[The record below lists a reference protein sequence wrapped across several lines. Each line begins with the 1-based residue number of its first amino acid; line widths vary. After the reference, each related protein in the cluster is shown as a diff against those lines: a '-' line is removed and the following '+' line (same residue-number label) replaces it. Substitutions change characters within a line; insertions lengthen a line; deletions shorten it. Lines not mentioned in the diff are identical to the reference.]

1 MASRHH
7 QTPRKNDAAVDR
19 MRGSIRE
26 FEFKIPAQARRDGEV
41 VDGICCSKRPR
52 RLPSKPISLCGDLL
66 VW

>member
-7 QTPRKNDAAVDR
+7 QTLRKNGAAVDR

-41 VDGICCSKRPR
+41 VDGHLLLKAAP
-52 RLPSKPISLCGDLL
+52 PVAVEGDIAL
-66 VW
+66 W